1 MPVSAHKGGGI
12 IESGRNVRINLSS
25 HLFLLKQA
33 QRLLC
38 VSVLSNQHFLPA
50 MSLCAVSPI
59 RVINHN
65 YKSAYSQRRL
75 VWQ

>member
-1 MPVSAHKGGGI
+1 MPMSAHKGGGI
-12 IESGRNVRINLSS
+12 IESRRNVRINLSS

-33 QRLLC
+33 QSLLC
-38 VSVLSNQHFLPA
+38 VSVLSNQQYLP
-50 MSLCAVSPI
+50 S
-59 RVINHN
+59 VINHN